1 MKLVAA
7 GADFSGAD
15 FSGANVSG
23 ANIAGAN
30 IADDR
35 FWPRRPRLLGL

>member
-15 FSGANVSG
+15 
-23 ANIAGAN
+23 IAG
-30 IADDR
+30 DR
-35 FWPRRPRLLGL
+35 FWPRRPRLLGP

>member
-23 ANIAGAN
+23 ANLAG
-30 IADDR
+30 DR